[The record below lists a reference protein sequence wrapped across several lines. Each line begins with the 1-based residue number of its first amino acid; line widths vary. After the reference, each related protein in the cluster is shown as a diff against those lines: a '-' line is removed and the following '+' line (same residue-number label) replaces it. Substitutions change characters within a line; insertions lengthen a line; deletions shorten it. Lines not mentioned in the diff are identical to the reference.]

1 MMRGGTRIS
10 TLFLP
15 ALCVYPVW
23 LTIGIREDVLVSS
36 AANYYPMMIAMV
48 LGSMIAGSTPLGG
61 GVVAFPVSVLVLG
74 FSPDQG
80 RDFSLLIQSVGMT
93 AASFLIFY
101 KKRFLLRGYE
111 DTMVKFS
118 VWSIVGMI
126 IGFECLGDLSPYIV
140 NMMYTTTVVCIAIV
154 LAYFD
159 FIAGQ
164 RKTATNAGIGT
175 EATGDNGGNDD
186 GNDDRK
192 GNGNDS
198 KAKTH
203 DDVRD
208 LESDTDKQR
217 INADFLT
224 VSLETT
230 GTINMS
236 RSTEKGRRWTATM
249 FASYICLPLFAIAGG
264 ILSSQIGT
272 GADIACYFYG
282 CFYNAV
288 QSRRCNHPH
297 TNSPETQISAN
308 ALTAASVIVMA
319 NTSIF
324 GSILRLTTRQNSVTM
339 AGDQVYYAL
348 MACAP
353 IVVLGAPLGSLLLTP
368 SNQQRLKCAFYVLG
382 ILQLLLFGIIKIGND
397 YVAWSGV
404 VGIIS
409 FVLTSLGIHYLISCR
424 RPGKG

>member
-1 MMRGGTRIS
+1 MMRGGTRLS
-10 TLFLP
+10 MLFLP
-15 ALCVYPVW
+15 ALSVYPVW
-23 LTIGIREDVLVSS
+23 LTIGIREGVLVSS
-36 AANYYPMMIAMV
+36 ATNYYPIMIAMV

-80 RDFSLLIQSVGMT
+80 RDFCLLIQSVGMT

-101 KKRFLLRGYE
+101 KKRFLLRECE
-111 DTMVKFS
+111 DMMMKFS
-118 VWSIVGMI
+118 VASIVGI
-126 IGFECLGDLSPYIV
+126 ILGFECFGNLSPYIV
-140 NMMYTTTVVCIAIV
+140 NMMYTTTVACIAIV

-159 FIAGQ
+159 FVAG
-164 RKTATNAGIGT
+164 RRNTRIDAGIGT
-175 EATGDNGGNDD
+175 ESTEDID
-186 GNDDRK
+186 GNGDSDI
-192 GNGNDS
+192 NGNDS
-198 KAKTH
+198 KTKMH
-203 DDVRD
+203 DDVCD
-208 LESDTDKQR
+208 VESDTDKQR
-217 INADFLT
+217 INADSLA
-224 VSLETT
+224 VSLDTT
-230 GTINMS
+230 SAINMPS
-236 RSTEKGRRWTATM
+236 SIEKGGRWTAVI
-249 FASYICLPLFAIAGG
+249 FASYICLPLLAIAGG

-282 CFYNAV
+282 CLYNAV
-288 QSRRCNHPH
+288 QSRCSKQPH
-297 TNSPETQISAN
+297 TNISETQISAN

-324 GSILRLTTRQNSVTM
+324 GSILRLTTRQNSGAMVD
-339 AGDQVYYAL
+339 DQVYYAL

-368 SNQQRLKCAFYVLG
+368 SNQQLLNCAFYVLG

-404 VGIIS
+404 IGTIS
-409 FVLTSLGIHYLISCR
+409 FVLTCLGIHYLLSCR